1 VGSWVGTDKE
11 ALLHYETP
19 EAATHPHM
27 KNVQLNCNISVFP
40 ASYTS
45 SPFFNSTLV

>member
-1 VGSWVGTDKE
+1 
-11 ALLHYETP
+11 
-19 EAATHPHM
+19 M

-45 SPFFNSTLV
+45 SPFFNSTLVWFSICNTNHMVRIL